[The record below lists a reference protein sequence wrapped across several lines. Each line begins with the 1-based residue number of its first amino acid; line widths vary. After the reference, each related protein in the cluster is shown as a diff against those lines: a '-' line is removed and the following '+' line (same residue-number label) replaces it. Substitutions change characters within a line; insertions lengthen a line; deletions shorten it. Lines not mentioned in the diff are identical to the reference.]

1 MARDPRKV
9 SLYLPSRML
18 EEMEE
23 EAHRQDR
30 STSWIV
36 RLAWQ
41 LAKPHL
47 QTLPG
52 LHPAD
57 VTTDTDADDQDT

>member
-9 SLYLPSRML
+9 SLYLPNDVL
-18 EEMEE
+18 KQIEA

-30 STSWIV
+30 SMSWIV

-41 LAKPHL
+41 LAKPQLH
-47 QTLPG
+47 TLPALQPG
-52 LHPAD
+52 ATLDP
-57 VTTDTDADDQDT
+57 DADDE